1 MTDSSEPRDS
11 IAPGE
16 NRESIVPP
24 GDSDSFYHQL
34 RAEVRAWSKRQG
46 KDKLGATGE
55 LVLLAPDFFKL
66 LCTLLLDARVPGVAK
81 AKLGIA
87 VAYFVSPVDLIPEA
101 IVGPIGYLDDVAVAA
116 YALNSILDATTTP
129 VVREVWSGKGDVI
142 EAIARV
148 LDGAKNIGISFDSIF
163 GKKATPA

>member
-1 MTDSSEPRDS
+1 MTDSSDPRDS
-11 IAPGE
+11 IAPGD

-24 GDSDSFYHQL
+24 GDTDSFYHQL

-55 LVLLAPDFFKL
+55 LVLLAPEFFKL
-66 LCTLLLDARVPGVAK
+66 LCTLLLDARVPGVSK

-101 IVGPIGYLDDVAVAA
+101 VVGPIGYLDDVAVAA
-116 YALNSILDATTTP
+116 YALNSVLDENTTQ
-129 VVREVWSGKGDVI
+129 VIRELWSGKGDVI
-142 EAIARV
+142 AEIARV
-148 LDGAKNIGISFDSIF
+148 LDGAKNLGISFESIF
-163 GKKATPA
+163 GKKTK